1 MEKFLEIGKIVNT
14 RGLDGTLKISPLTD
28 DIKRF
33 LKLKKVYMDNISFK
47 VLKASVSG
55 NFAYLKLEN
64 VSGVENA
71 QKFKEKYVLVDRENA
86 VELKKD
92 EYFIADL
99 IGLNVLTDDGINLGI
114 LTDIDNFG
122 SKDIY
127 TIKGKKEHTFC
138 LIENLILSVDDEKII
153 LNSKILKEVLVW
165 E

>member
-1 MEKFLEIGKIVNT
+1 MEKFLEIGKIINT
-14 RGLDGTLKISPLTD
+14 RGLDGTIKVSPLTD

-33 LKLKKVYMDNISFK
+33 LKLKKVYVENVCYN

-64 VSGVENA
+64 VNSVEIA
-71 QKFKEKYVLVDRENA
+71 QNFKEKYVLVDRENA
-86 VELKKD
+86 VDLKKG

-99 IGLNVLTDDGINLGI
+99 IGLKVLTDNGNELGI
-114 LTDIDNFG
+114 LTDIDNYG

-127 TIKGKKEHTFC
+127 TVKGKKEYTFC

-153 LNSKILKEVLVW
+153 LNSKVLKEVLV
-165 E
+165 